1 VQPRRQIARSRI
13 EIFASFYFDKR
24 GLARNRK
31 PSLVADQD
39 GMLPFGAGSA
49 GRLWNCDIMC
59 GVGIENSFRRRSNF
73 QRMCRY
79 PSFALFLTFL
89 AAVGAGPAAGQS
101 QPPATQSAGQQDAQ
115 PDEPEA
121 NPARPTVSNPATL
134 TPIGYLQFE
143 VGALG
148 AMDSS
153 EFSNRVEFNEVIK
166 LAVSRR
172 IEFIEASEP
181 AVHYTVNGVSA
192 NGIAE
197 VFLGTQVVF
206 LPGEGAKPT
215 ISASYSRRI
224 YGGGAPDLDVGS
236 PLNSAVLYASADV
249 KGFHYDANAVF
260 NEVLEG
266 PVRRLQF
273 GQTLSI
279 SHPLGKG
286 FGLSGEIWRFTQPF
300 QRGNAIGNLWAASYA
315 ARKNLVFDA
324 GFEKGLTGTS
334 THWEAFAGLTYLL
347 PHRLWGR

>member
-1 VQPRRQIARSRI
+1 MMQAVRFGNTFWKRDYFRAMRRRARLALSLTFFAGA
-13 EIFASFYFDKR
+13 IFAPRVS
-24 GLARNRK
+24 
-31 PSLVADQD
+31 
-39 GMLPFGAGSA
+39 
-49 GRLWNCDIMC
+49 
-59 GVGIENSFRRRSNF
+59 
-73 QRMCRY
+73 
-79 PSFALFLTFL
+79 
-89 AAVGAGPAAGQS
+89 GQS
-101 QPPATQSAGQQDAQ
+101 PQPVPQPAVQQEELR
-115 PDEPEA
+115 DEPEA

-134 TPIGYLQFE
+134 TAVGYLQFE
-143 VGALG
+143 IGTLG
-148 AMDSS
+148 ASVS
-153 EFSNRVEFNEVIK
+153 PEFSTRYEFNEVIK
-166 LAVSRR
+166 LAISRR

-181 AVHYTVNGVSA
+181 AVHFTANGISA
-192 NGIAE
+192 NGTAE
-197 VFLGTQVVF
+197 IFLGAQAVL

-215 ISASYSRRI
+215 FSASYSRRV
-224 YGGGAPDLDVGS
+224 YDGGAPELDIGS
-236 PLNSAVLYASADV
+236 PLNSSVLYASADV

-300 QRGNAIGNLWAASYA
+300 LRGNAIGNLWAASYT

-347 PHRLWGR
+347 PHRLW